1 MKNNFLLL
9 LLLLL
14 LVSCQFN
21 NEDSF
26 KIADEVNETVHTDS
40 ATDRGHELKLD
51 VNQTTK
57 LYNDSLYIQAQRFS
71 EGGVKHLLLYVISEE
86 LGESRKFPAIDKGDV
101 CLVDGYDKEIVG
113 FKIEIIDRYYKEG
126 SAYPT
131 VDIRVSE
138 FASM

>member
-1 MKNNFLLL
+1 MKNNSLLL
-9 LLLLL
+9 LLFLLL
-14 LVSCQFN
+14 GSCQFN
-21 NEDSF
+21 TEDSS
-26 KIADEVNETVHTDS
+26 KKANEVSETVN
-40 ATDRGHELKLD
+40 TDRVHELKLD
-51 VNQTTK
+51 VNQTIK

-126 SAYPT
+126 SVYPT